1 MSTAWY
7 RSACATNTPHA
18 RAFRTTVGGGGTIE
32 TSERDHHG
40 RNIRS
45 EKGRQVRAHH
55 EGQAAATSAARRQQE
70 VIRRNCPRASVF
82 SSHVGSSVCRSATD
96 LNQPERSGGTYRRR
110 TVSAI
115 TPTSPVR
122 GRRGR
127 WRTPW
132 ARAVT
137 PSGMF
142 GPANPEPTA
151 GDGAALATPE
161 PIPRAANPS
170 APAAA
175 ALIAMDFNILQ
186 PLLTCRTH
194 DCGSPR
200 RSRVGGSVRFRLP
213 PNMLGLL
220 IKSGLCGR
228 FVCLGPAAEMPGV
241 ASTQPTG

>member
-1 MSTAWY
+1 MSNAWY
-7 RSACATNTPHA
+7 RSACPTNIPHA
-18 RAFRTTVGGGGTIE
+18 RAFRTTVGSGGTIE

-96 LNQPERSGGTYRRR
+96 LNQPERSGGAYRRR

-142 GPANPEPTA
+142 GPSNSRANRRRRSSIGHTRADTEGGQSECSGRCGA
-151 GDGAALATPE
+151 DRDGLQHFATP
-161 PIPRAANPS
+161 IDLQNPGLWIAPSVQSRRKCSISTSTKYVRS
-170 APAAA
+170 AY
-175 ALIAMDFNILQ
+175 
-186 PLLTCRTH
+186 
-194 DCGSPR
+194 
-200 RSRVGGSVRFRLP
+200 
-213 PNMLGLL
+213 
-220 IKSGLCGR
+220 
-228 FVCLGPAAEMPGV
+228 
-241 ASTQPTG
+241 